1 LVEYDSWRDFFD
13 GLKVELERIANAL
26 EAIVLNMEKPKFT
39 KQDYED
45 FAEISRDYEECSQC
59 ENIASDEVV
68 INGELYWLCEQHL
81 KEHTSDFN
89 KMKSLTDE
97 DFAE

>member
-1 LVEYDSWRDFFD
+1 
-13 GLKVELERIANAL
+13 
-26 EAIVLNMEKPKFT
+26 
-39 KQDYED
+39 
-45 FAEISRDYEECSQC
+45 
-59 ENIASDEVV
+59 
-68 INGELYWLCEQHL
+68 LYWLCEQHL